1 MFHPEPAASP
11 GLTLPNVAQQEHT
24 QELIW
29 IMVVITA
36 WVSSLQEEEE
46 EEADEWVGVRELSTK
61 GGVK

>member
-1 MFHPEPAASP
+1 MFHPGATASP
-11 GLTLPNVAQQEHT
+11 GLTLPSVAQPEHT